1 MAQISGKVLLI
12 YTNLWCSSLSHRLIC
27 ADAKLITY
35 IKFFFFNPNLAR
47 FWVEDEAKNGV
58 VCLARKYCTKKKV
71 NLFGFYS
78 SFIRQWY
85 FQQITASIQTKQKVS
100 KLPSLNVVANQFAGK
115 CKKKCKSNACCNKR
129 ILELQP
135 GPDFKASWRKSF
147 LFRKL
152 LTLQGTC
159 AFSYWSFIVKYI
171 LGNSEKKSS
180 RPLGLLIHRRNVGG
194 NISYFVG

>member
-35 IKFFFFNPNLAR
+35 KKKIFNPNLAR
-47 FWVEDEAKNGV
+47 LWVEDEAKNGV

-71 NLFGFYS
+71 NLFGLYS

-100 KLPSLNVVANQFAGK
+100 KLPSLNVVANKFAGEVQEEVQVQ
-115 CKKKCKSNACCNKR
+115 CM
-129 ILELQP
+129 LQQTDP
-135 GPDFKASWRKSF
+135 GTSTRAW
-147 LFRKL
+147 
-152 LTLQGTC
+152 LQG
-159 AFSYWSFIVKYI
+159 FM
-171 LGNSEKKSS
+171 EKKS
-180 RPLGLLIHRRNVGG
+180 LVQETIDAAGHLCLFLLKFYCELNTFGE
-194 NISYFVG
+194 